1 MKKGKGLSMV
11 ILMLCIGLVF
21 QYDTVVAGISK
32 WISDDYV
39 KVQTFIFNQNDDF
52 EHRGEVITLKDG
64 YVIVDPDEVKYIDA
78 SGKAMWRKDLSS
90 QNFRVAGGRHL
101 IVLADRKA
109 GDIFVLNDRGEI
121 TATLMGLGIIDR
133 VKIFED
139 AYIGALKETGEILLF
154 DKNLKEI
161 SSMQLPKGNVL
172 DFSINTQR
180 QDIAAMVLDLSRNTF
195 NSKFFLAAMNGN
207 INSGSNLNYE
217 IAYHMD
223 LKSESIRILAD
234 EALHIYDYKG
244 TSLAK
249 IPFDRPIHHFMEQAE
264 TGEIWINLVGQTQ
277 DLRDPKT
284 ASEVLVFDVNGQEV
298 GRFVP
303 PMDPVDGIVAFGDHA
318 MFYNDYDIMVVDRTG
333 ESIETYRGLE
343 TIKNI
348 HTLEN
353 RGFAIEYFN
362 KLEVYVRK

>member
-1 MKKGKGLSMV
+1 MRKGNGLS
-11 ILMLCIGLVF
+11 ILILILSIGLVF
-21 QYDTVVAGISK
+21 QFDSVVAGVSK

-39 KVQTFIFNQNDDF
+39 KAETYIFNQNDDF
-52 EHRGEVITLKDG
+52 ENRGEIITLKDG
-64 YVIVDPDEVKYIDA
+64 YVIIDPTEVKYIDT
-78 SGKAMWRKDLSS
+78 SGKAIWRKELSS
-90 QNFRVAGGRHL
+90 QNFKVAGGKKIL
-101 IVLADRKA
+101 ALADRKA
-109 GDIFVLNDRGEI
+109 GDIFVLNDNGEI
-121 TATLMGLGIIDR
+121 TATVMGLGIIER

-139 AYIGALKETGEILLF
+139 AYIAALKETGEILMF
-154 DKNLKEI
+154 DNKLKHI

-195 NSKFFLAAMNGN
+195 NSKFFLAALNGN
-207 INSGSNLNYE
+207 INSGTNLNYE

-244 TSLAK
+244 SATAHV
-249 IPFDRPIHHFMEQAE
+249 PFEQTLHHFVEHADS
-264 TGEIWINLVGQTQ
+264 GELWVNLVGQSSS
-277 DLRDPKT
+277 LIDPEA
-284 ASEVLVFDVNGQEV
+284 ASEIVVYDVNGEEIS
-298 GRFVP
+298 RFVP
-303 PMDPVDGIVAFGDHA
+303 PLETINGMVSFGSDT
-318 MFYNDYDIMVVDRTG
+318 MLYNDYEIVVVDRVG
-333 ESIETYRGLE
+333 KIVETYRGVE

-348 HTLEN
+348 HTLDN

>member
-1 MKKGKGLSMV
+1 
-11 ILMLCIGLVF
+11 
-21 QYDTVVAGISK
+21 
-32 WISDDYV
+32 
-39 KVQTFIFNQNDDF
+39 
-52 EHRGEVITLKDG
+52 
-64 YVIVDPDEVKYIDA
+64 
-78 SGKAMWRKDLSS
+78 
-90 QNFRVAGGRHL
+90 
-101 IVLADRKA
+101 
-109 GDIFVLNDRGEI
+109 
-121 TATLMGLGIIDR
+121 
-133 VKIFED
+133 
-139 AYIGALKETGEILLF
+139 
-154 DKNLKEI
+154 
-161 SSMQLPKGNVL
+161 
-172 DFSINTQR
+172 
-180 QDIAAMVLDLSRNTF
+180 MVLDLSRNTF

-284 ASEVLVFDVNGQEV
+284 ASEILVFDVNGQEV

-318 MFYNDYDIMVVDRTG
+318 MFYNDFDIMVVDRTG
-333 ESIETYRGLE
+333 ETIEAYRGLE

-353 RGFAIEYFN
+353 RGFAIEYLN